1 MTLLIYGV
9 FAGFALLSGCNS
21 GTTTETAAAT
31 TTGVAPTTETKAE
44 TPTDNPP
51 KKRHFRGAISN
62 GMKGDS
68 LSFDVS
74 ADGKKLE
81 NLTFK
86 GYWRC
91 SGRLESTTVGP
102 DGAFTING
110 NKVDQHIAEPPDG
123 GSTAWRFKL
132 VADIGATAAS
142 GTFRMNINNLGCDTY
157 ELKWTA
163 KAVATK

>member
-1 MTLLIYGV
+1 MTFLLYSLFV
-9 FAGFALLSGCNS
+9 GFTLLSGCNA
-21 GTTTETAAAT
+21 TETSAQN
-31 TTGVAPTTETKAE
+31 AE
-44 TPTDNPP
+44 NSREEIPAENTFA
-51 KKRHFRGAISN
+51 KKHFRGAISN

-68 LSFDVS
+68 LSFDIS

-91 SGRLESTTVGP
+91 AGRLESTTVGP
-102 DGAFTING
+102 DGAFTIVG
-110 NKVDQHIAEPPDG
+110 NKVNEHISEPPNG

-132 VADIGATAAS
+132 VADITGNTAA

-163 KAVATK
+163 KAKTK